1 MNTNLKRFI
10 VKILGASLVILIIG
24 WLVFALFLTEYY
36 IPVLP
41 FLLAFFII
49 VNLFVHIFQVR
60 QAKKNLAKFTRNNM
74 LVTFS
79 KLVLY
84 SVFAFIYIAKNPENA
99 LVFVIC
105 LMFLYIIFTFIE
117 VTELTRITKKTKE

>member
-1 MNTNLKRFI
+1 MNANLKRFI

-36 IPVLP
+36 IPILP
-41 FLLAFFII
+41 FLLVFFII
-49 VNLFVHIFQVR
+49 VNLLVHIFQVR
-60 QAKKNLAKFTRNNM
+60 QAKKNLAKFTRSNM

-84 SVFAFIYIAKNPENA
+84 SVFAFIYIAKDTENA

-105 LMFLYIIFTFIE
+105 LMILYITFTFIE
-117 VTELTRITKKTKE
+117 VSELTRITKSKKD